1 VVKATTDADQFYRLA
16 VTLKQVANF
25 YNRIGKETHLFC
37 ATFILKTRLLRH
49 FYTKND
55 HFTKTGSGQT

>member
-25 YNRIGKETHLFC
+25 YNRIGKETRLFLC
-37 ATFILKTRLLRH
+37 DAIL
-49 FYTKND
+49 Y
-55 HFTKTGSGQT
+55 